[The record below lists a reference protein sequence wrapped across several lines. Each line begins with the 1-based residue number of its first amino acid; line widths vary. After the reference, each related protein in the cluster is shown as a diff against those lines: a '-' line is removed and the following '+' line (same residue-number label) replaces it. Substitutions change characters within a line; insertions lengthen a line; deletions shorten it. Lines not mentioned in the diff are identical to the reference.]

1 MTTPV
6 DVSHRQL
13 ERLHDDTRGL
23 VDAFREADFEEAA
36 FRGHLICLHARDMGL
51 DELQGVAVRLVEALS
66 GWRDAE
72 APRGRLL
79 AVALMIEDVSKAM
92 HQAVVSAVGSEDGD
106 AAA

>member
-23 VDAFREADFEEAA
+23 VDAFRDADFEEAA
-36 FRGHLICLHARDMGL
+36 FRGHLVCLHARDMGL
-51 DELQGVAVRLVEALS
+51 DELQGVAARLVEALA

-72 APRGRLL
+72 VPRGRLL
-79 AVALMIEDVSKAM
+79 AAALMIEDVSRAM
-92 HQAVVSAVGSEDGD
+92 HQAVV
-106 AAA
+106 AAIGGEEGETSP